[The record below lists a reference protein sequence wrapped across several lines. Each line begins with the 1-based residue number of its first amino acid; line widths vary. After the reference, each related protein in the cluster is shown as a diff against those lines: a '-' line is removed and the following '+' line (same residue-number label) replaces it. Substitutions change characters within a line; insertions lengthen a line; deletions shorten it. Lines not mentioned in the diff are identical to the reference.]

1 MDNNKIINNGTIT
14 RSNKRFK
21 KIMTHY
27 FLLNGQLSDS
37 KKALLKND
45 KELAKKII
53 KTELEINSIELQ
65 VDEKCENILTL
76 FNPVAK
82 DLRRVLAIYRI
93 SHELERIA
101 DISESNADYIVE
113 DSGPFSESLM
123 KEAQTVKMFTVL
135 ENMQEDIFTA
145 FENDSAHD
153 AMDILAEDVILN
165 DINNRAVDA
174 IAEYLNKKKHPNI
187 KAGFRLLG
195 LIKKLERAGDHI
207 KNIAEEI
214 VFSVNADVIKHQNK
228 HKLSS

>member
-1 MDNNKIINNGTIT
+1 
-14 RSNKRFK
+14 
-21 KIMTHY
+21 
-27 FLLNGQLSDS
+27 
-37 KKALLKND
+37 
-45 KELAKKII
+45 
-53 KTELEINSIELQ
+53 
-65 VDEKCENILTL
+65 
-76 FNPVAK
+76 
-82 DLRRVLAIYRI
+82 
-93 SHELERIA
+93 
-101 DISESNADYIVE
+101 
-113 DSGPFSESLM
+113 M

>member
-1 MDNNKIINNGTIT
+1 MGQLQDQIKDL
-14 RSNKRFK
+14 K
-21 KIMTHY
+21 KFMIHY
-27 FLLNGQLSDS
+27 FLLVNGQLSDS

-101 DISESNADYIVE
+101 DITDSIADYIVE

-165 DINNRAVDA
+165 DINNRAVDT
-174 IAEYLNKKKHPNI
+174 IAEYLNQKKHPNI

>member
-1 MDNNKIINNGTIT
+1 MGQLQDQIKDL
-14 RSNKRFK
+14 K
-21 KIMTHY
+21 KFMIHY
-27 FLLNGQLSDS
+27 FLLVNGQLSDS

-101 DISESNADYIVE
+101 DISDSIADYIVE

-165 DINNRAVDA
+165 DINNRAVDT